1 MATRAEIE
9 RIAGSLGLI
18 QKRLVDELTP
28 IAQLHGIVNH
38 VKLDLQ
44 LPETFAR
51 LGLQR
56 TGCYVASE
64 SYFSGD
70 AKVAHAFSAISQT
83 FNDKAWLAV
92 GAVGVVA
99 AFTNSDITSLAV
111 RTGVGKLP
119 LGQLGLAM
127 NLLPSDRVK
136 VVERPAVA
144 VSPPNGLASLTS
156 RLNNTSGNIR
166 IEGYQTSGGRVL
178 VVYLPGTAEWSP
190 VGGTKAFDLK
200 SDLALA
206 TNAENSNSIRAAN
219 AALRAYGAKLEDR
232 LVLVG
237 YSQGG
242 MVAAK
247 LAEENPNVVGVV
259 TAGSPIA
266 NESIPKSIPVVSL
279 EHSNDIVPALAGKTN
294 PLTENWATAT
304 RHLDLKPGENVI
316 KAHEISAYV
325 ETAKLADQS
334 SDEGLVR
341 MREAVLEKITGATAL
356 EVKEYE
362 PLKAAS

>member
-1 MATRAEIE
+1 M
-9 RIAGSLGLI
+9 
-18 QKRLVDELTP
+18 
-28 IAQLHGIVNH
+28 
-38 VKLDLQ
+38 
-44 LPETFAR
+44 
-51 LGLQR
+51 
-56 TGCYVASE
+56 
-64 SYFSGD
+64 
-70 AKVAHAFSAISQT
+70 
-83 FNDKAWLAV
+83 
-92 GAVGVVA
+92 
-99 AFTNSDITSLAV
+99 
-111 RTGVGKLP
+111 
-119 LGQLGLAM
+119 
-127 NLLPSDRVK
+127 
-136 VVERPAVA
+136 
-144 VSPPNGLASLTS
+144 
-156 RLNNTSGNIR
+156 
-166 IEGYQTSGGRVL
+166 L

-206 TNAENSNSIRAAN
+206 TNAENANSIRAAN
-219 AALRAYGAKLEDR
+219 AAISAYGAKAGDR

-266 NESIPKSIPVVSL
+266 NDSIPKSIPVVSL

-316 KAHEISAYV
+316 NAHDISAYV

-334 SDEGLVR
+334 SDDGLVR
-341 MREAVLEKITGATAL
+341 TREAVLGTIAGAKPL
-356 EVKEYE
+356 EVREYE